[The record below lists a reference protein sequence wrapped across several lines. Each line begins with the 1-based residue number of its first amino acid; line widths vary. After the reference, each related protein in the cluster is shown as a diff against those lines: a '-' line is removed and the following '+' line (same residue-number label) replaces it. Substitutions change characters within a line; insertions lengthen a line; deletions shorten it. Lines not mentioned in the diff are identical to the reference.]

1 MNNYVVIS
9 ILGIGATAV
18 TDVWGLVRKA
28 LLGIAPPNYALVGR
42 WIAHMTRGR
51 FHHESIAASAAV
63 RGELII
69 GWTAHYLIGIAFAA
83 LLIRIWG
90 SAWIQQPAL
99 GPALMVGIATVA
111 APFLLMQ
118 PSMGAGIAAAKTP
131 RPGAARIQSLI
142 THAVFGIGLYVTGQV
157 IQRLGFLS

>member
-1 MNNYVVIS
+1 MNNYLIIS

-18 TDVWGLVRKA
+18 MDVWGLVRKA

-51 FHHESIAASAAV
+51 FHHESITASATV
-63 RGELII
+63 CGELII

-83 LLIRIWG
+83 LLIGIWG
-90 SAWIQQPAL
+90 SAWIQQPTL
-99 GPALMVGIATVA
+99 GPVLIVGIATVA

-118 PSMGAGIAAAKTP
+118 PGMGAGIAAAKTP

-142 THAVFGIGLYVTGQV
+142 THAVFGIGLYVTGQL
-157 IQRLGFLS
+157 IQLFD